1 MGSRAA
7 RARRA
12 DAADRRPGSVIKRA
26 PARACHHRH
35 CHRAGHARTGHAGR
49 AGQWLRTVRGDAA
62 KLRQQL
68 CASRPQGHAP
78 AHQRT
83 RRAIPAGQRRRGR
96 PDRESDGPAM
106 IRLLIVDDHEM
117 VREGLKAILV
127 SEPDFSIVGEAA
139 SAEQA
144 LELTERL
151 QPDIA
156 LVDIRLPGTNGIELC
171 RIINERYPQ
180 TAVIILTTFTD
191 ESLVA
196 QCIQA
201 GARGFI
207 VKDIERLDLKRS
219 IRAVARGEAAIDTKV
234 AASVLAQLR
243 RNPLSSEASP
253 SPDRL
258 SSQQLVILR
267 LIAQGLS
274 SREIA
279 TQLYLSENTVKGYV
293 QEILH
298 RLGVKNRTEAVM
310 VAVKQGWL

>member
-1 MGSRAA
+1 
-7 RARRA
+7 
-12 DAADRRPGSVIKRA
+12 
-26 PARACHHRH
+26 
-35 CHRAGHARTGHAGR
+35 
-49 AGQWLRTVRGDAA
+49 
-62 KLRQQL
+62 
-68 CASRPQGHAP
+68 
-78 AHQRT
+78 
-83 RRAIPAGQRRRGR
+83 
-96 PDRESDGPAM
+96 M

-127 SEPDFSIVGEAA
+127 AEPDFSIVGDAA
-139 SAEQA
+139 NAEQA
-144 LELTERL
+144 LELIERL
-151 QPDIA
+151 KPDVA

-171 RIINERYPQ
+171 RLASERYPG

-191 ESLVA
+191 ENLVA

-207 VKDIERLDLKRS
+207 VKDVERFDLKRS
-219 IRAVARGEAAIDTKV
+219 IRAVARGEAAIDTRV
-234 AASVLAQLR
+234 AAAMLAQLR
-243 RNPLSSEASP
+243 RGPSAAEP
-253 SPDRL
+253 SPPADSL

-267 LIAQGLS
+267 LVAQGLS

-310 VAVKQGWL
+310 VAVKHGWL

>member
-1 MGSRAA
+1 
-7 RARRA
+7 
-12 DAADRRPGSVIKRA
+12 
-26 PARACHHRH
+26 
-35 CHRAGHARTGHAGR
+35 
-49 AGQWLRTVRGDAA
+49 
-62 KLRQQL
+62 
-68 CASRPQGHAP
+68 
-78 AHQRT
+78 
-83 RRAIPAGQRRRGR
+83 
-96 PDRESDGPAM
+96 M

-127 SEPDFSIVGEAA
+127 ADPDFAIVGEAA
-139 SAEQA
+139 NADQA
-144 LELTERL
+144 LELIGSL

-171 RIINERYPQ
+171 RQASERYPE

-207 VKDIERLDLKRS
+207 VKDIERFDLKRS

-234 AASVLAQLR
+234 TASVLAQLR
-243 RNPLSSEASP
+243 RSPPAEPTSVPDQLSA
-253 SPDRL
+253 
-258 SSQQLVILR
+258 QQLVILR
-267 LIAQGLS
+267 LVAQGLP

>member
-1 MGSRAA
+1 
-7 RARRA
+7 
-12 DAADRRPGSVIKRA
+12 
-26 PARACHHRH
+26 
-35 CHRAGHARTGHAGR
+35 
-49 AGQWLRTVRGDAA
+49 
-62 KLRQQL
+62 
-68 CASRPQGHAP
+68 
-78 AHQRT
+78 
-83 RRAIPAGQRRRGR
+83 
-96 PDRESDGPAM
+96 M

-127 SEPDFSIVGEAA
+127 AEQDFHIVGEA
-139 SAEQA
+139 SNAEQA
-144 LELTERL
+144 LELIERL
-151 QPDIA
+151 RPQIA

-171 RIINERYPQ
+171 RVVNERYPE

-191 ESLVA
+191 ENLVA

-243 RNPLSSEASP
+243 RSPPPTEAP
-253 SPDRL
+253 PPPDGL

-267 LIAQGLS
+267 LVAQGLS